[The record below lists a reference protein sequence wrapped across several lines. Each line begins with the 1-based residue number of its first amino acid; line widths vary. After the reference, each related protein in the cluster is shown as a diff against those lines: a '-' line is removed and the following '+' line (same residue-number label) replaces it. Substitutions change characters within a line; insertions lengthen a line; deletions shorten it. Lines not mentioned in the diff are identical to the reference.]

1 MTLHGFIYR
10 RTRDA
15 WRAVAPGIKRVFA
28 SNSVLSKIA
37 LVAKRNLEARAAFDD
52 LYDEAFY
59 RDHKIGGEQIVASLQ
74 RRYDFASVID
84 VGCGSGEILSELQ
97 KIAISARG
105 LERSKAALA
114 ICREQGLVV
123 HDFDLESDAPLD
135 WKSDLVISTE
145 VAEHLPASCADRYVA
160 LMDGMAKNVIILTA
174 ATPGQGGT
182 DHVNEQPYSY
192 WIEKFDTLGWCYRED
207 DTKWLR
213 ATWPALGVEPQRA
226 RNVMAFTRCPRS
238 QRP

>member
-1 MTLHGFIYR
+1 MTLHGFIYH

-105 LERSKAALA
+105 LERSKSPSGKFGIKLS
-114 ICREQGLVV
+114 GLQ
-123 HDFDLESDAPLD
+123 
-135 WKSDLVISTE
+135 
-145 VAEHLPASCADRYVA
+145 VA
-160 LMDGMAKNVIILTA
+160 
-174 ATPGQGGT
+174 
-182 DHVNEQPYSY
+182 
-192 WIEKFDTLGWCYRED
+192 
-207 DTKWLR
+207 
-213 ATWPALGVEPQRA
+213 
-226 RNVMAFTRCPRS
+226 
-238 QRP
+238 